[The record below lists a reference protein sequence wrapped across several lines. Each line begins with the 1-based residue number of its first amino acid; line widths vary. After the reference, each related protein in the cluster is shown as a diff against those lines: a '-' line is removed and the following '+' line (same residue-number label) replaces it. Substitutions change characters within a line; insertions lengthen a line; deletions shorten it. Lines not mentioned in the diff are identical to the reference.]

1 MRREHAA
8 RERLE
13 RDGVAGIA
21 HDSQGG
27 DHVLDDVVLD
37 QRAAARQPAGNP
49 RADEAS
55 LEVLAD
61 LVPAVQNRIVA
72 PSQAGHRAVGEDVL
86 EQPRGFLFLISEAE
100 RAYLVRRLLLRA
112 ELLCE
117 QLGFCASTRRAVS
130 KIWRE
135 QRQFLSSTM

>member
-37 QRAAARQPAGNP
+37 QRAATRQPAGNP
-49 RADEAS
+49 RADETS

-61 LVPAVQNRIVA
+61 FVAAVQNRVGA
-72 PSQAGHRAVGEDVL
+72 PSQAG
-86 EQPRGFLFLISEAE
+86 
-100 RAYLVRRLLLRA
+100 
-112 ELLCE
+112 
-117 QLGFCASTRRAVS
+117 RRAGGKRS
-130 KIWRE
+130 EERRGGEEGRSRWAPDHLKKKK
-135 QRQFLSSTM
+135 

>member
-13 RDGVAGIA
+13 RDGVARIA

-49 RADEAS
+49 RSDEAS
-55 LEVLAD
+55 LEVLAE
-61 LVPAVQNRIVA
+61 LVPSVQNRVVA
-72 PSQAGHRAVGEDVL
+72 PLQAGRRAVGNDVV
-86 EQPRGFLFLISEAE
+86 EQPG
-100 RAYLVRRLLLRA
+100 
-112 ELLCE
+112 
-117 QLGFCASTRRAVS
+117 AS
-130 KIWRE
+130 
-135 QRQFLSSTM
+135 SSSSRKANAPTSYADS

>member
-1 MRREHAA
+1 MIRRPPRSTLFPYTTLFRSFLQEMRREHAA

-37 QRAAARQPAGNP
+37 QRAATRQPAGNP
-49 RADEAS
+49 RADETS

-61 LVPAVQNRIVA
+61 FVAAGADREFAPYQAGRPAVGKHV
-72 PSQAGHRAVGEDVL
+72 VD
-86 EQPRGFLFLISEAE
+86 QPR
-100 RAYLVRRLLLRA
+100 
-112 ELLCE
+112 
-117 QLGFCASTRRAVS
+117 
-130 KIWRE
+130 
-135 QRQFLSSTM
+135 